1 MKVTKYLKA
10 VEIKIL
16 DLFFW
21 TKKSYRN
28 ITNTKLSNNFFAKK
42 DFFSYLFF
50 FSRTFAIFS
59 GVFFNFVFWVASGF
73 LKINVAA
80 WHLLDFRSL
89 WLTIKLK
96 RNVEGL
102 HWYFLLFINIIIFIN
117 LSLSLL
123 TFLSI
128 SISNKECDAA
138 GK

>member
-1 MKVTKYLKA
+1 MHGLTEIAYISQVLNFAIFFLENLFAGSTFCEFLREVAKVAKYLKA

-80 WHLLDFRSL
+80 
-89 WLTIKLK
+89 
-96 RNVEGL
+96 
-102 HWYFLLFINIIIFIN
+102 
-117 LSLSLL
+117 
-123 TFLSI
+123 
-128 SISNKECDAA
+128 
-138 GK
+138 